1 MPCKLFFKKSNIG
14 YINIRLNRFKS
25 KKKKSDQRGTLYN
38 NESIQPQKVIAI
50 LNVYAPNNSS
60 KNVKQN

>member
-25 KKKKSDQRGTLYN
+25 KKKKIRSERD
-38 NESIQPQKVIAI
+38 II
-50 LNVYAPNNSS
+50 
-60 KNVKQN
+60 